1 MSYAFLFPGQGSQSV
16 GMLSGYAEVF
26 PVVSELFN
34 RASDLLATDLWSM
47 TQQGPLELLSLT
59 ENTQPALLTAGY
71 VTWRIWQ
78 ELGGPQPTVMAGH
91 SLGEFTALVCAG
103 ALEFEDAVLLVRDR
117 GRFMQE
123 AVPAG
128 EGAMAVI
135 IGLDDSAVIE
145 ACSEYSAGE
154 VLQAVNFNA
163 PGQVVVAGSTAA
175 VQRLADAAKD
185 IGARRVMPLPVS
197 IPAHSDLMTP
207 AAEAL
212 AGRLMDL
219 NISRPAIPVIHN
231 VNARIS
237 ENGAEVA
244 ANLIA
249 QADSPVRWVET
260 IKTIVDGGT
269 RTFVE
274 SGPGKVLGGIIKRID
289 RNVEIYSLEDP
300 DKMQAAIEGL

>member
-1 MSYAFLFPGQGSQSV
+1 MSFAFLFPGQGSQSV
-16 GMLSGYAEVF
+16 GMLSAYAEVF

-34 RASDLLATDLWSM
+34 RASDLLAIDLWSM
-47 TQQGPLELLSLT
+47 TQQGPLESLSLT

-71 VTWRIWQ
+71 ATWCIWK
-78 ELGGPQPTVMAGH
+78 ERGGSQPGVMAGH
-91 SLGEFTALVCAG
+91 SLGEFTALLCAG
-103 ALEFEDAVLLVRDR
+103 ALEFDDAVMLVRDR

-128 EGAMAVI
+128 EGAMAVV
-135 IGLDDSAVIE
+135 IGLDDSDVIE
-145 ACSEYSAGE
+145 ACNKYSAGE
-154 VLQAVNFNA
+154 ILQAVNFNA

-212 AGRLMDL
+212 AQRLTDID
-219 NISRPAIPVIHN
+219 ISRPAIPVIHN
-231 VNARIS
+231 VNAKS
-237 ENGAEVA
+237 SKDGPEVI
-244 ANLIA
+244 ANLVA

-289 RNVEIYSLEDP
+289 RDVEIYSLEDP
-300 DKMQAAIEGL
+300 DKMQAAIKSL